1 MSKGLQIGVN
11 SPQAVKKWST
21 VLEAQVNND
30 DYFNKFIS
38 TNPNSIIH
46 KRRDLEKDAGSE
58 LLFDLL
64 MRAKGKGVDGD
75 KLLEGTADNLTFLQD
90 KIYIDQH
97 RKAFNTGGRM
107 ARQRS
112 IHDMR
117 GLCKAQL
124 QEYFREWREQIRFVY
139 LAGSRG
145 VNDGDYILPL
155 DFSGFANN
163 PILAPDQDHIMYAGS
178 AVSKATLT
186 AADKMSRAVIERAE
200 VLSRKL
206 MARNDRNVNLK
217 PVMVEGEKRLIM
229 LMNTFQEHDLRQE
242 SGAAGWMEI
251 QKAAAASE
259 GRSNPIFKGSLGMI
273 KGVVLHSHE
282 FGVVFNDYGAGAN
295 VAAGRALLL
304 GAQAGIEAAGSA
316 NGYNSMD
323 WSEEAKD
330 HGNQLEVAGG
340 TMWGFKKTRYGDRDF
355 GVISIDTAAADPN

>member
-38 TNPNSIIH
+38 TNPNSIIQ
-46 KRRDLEKDAGSE
+46 KKRDLEKDAGAE
-58 LLFDLL
+58 LMFDLL
-64 MRAKGKGVDGD
+64 MRAKGRGVDGD

-107 ARQRS
+107 ARKRS

-117 GLCKAQL
+117 SLCKAQL

-139 LAGSRG
+139 LSGARG
-145 VNDGDYILPL
+145 VNEGDYILPL
-155 DFSGFANN
+155 DFAGFAGN
-163 PILAPDQDHIMYAGS
+163 PILPPDQDHIMYAGS

-186 AADKMSRAVIERAE
+186 ASDKMSRALIERAE
-200 VLSRKL
+200 VRSRKL
-206 MARNDRNVNLK
+206 MARDDKNVNLK

-304 GAQAGIEAAGSA
+304 GAQAGVEAAGSA

-340 TMWGFKKTRYGDRDF
+340 AMWAFKKTRYGDRDF